1 MDVNLQNLR
10 AHSKLILFTYEYLS
24 ETPLKVYQTLSH
36 SLCGPKNCFKI
47 FVIFSTDPPT
57 MKILIKTQRKLGIIS
72 PIRCII
78 GEISPS
84 LKLLYKKATDL
95 SKFIQV
101 DEITFDFD
109 MEYHKYLVKHGL
121 PVQLSE
127 NYTWP
132 NNMEYVEAKRMRIK
146 LIKAKYDT
154 KIAKYEKKL
163 SKESEKL
170 PKILD
175 REQFLLKQTAQI
187 GIPEKKEAYDSGN
200 LMQQIEE
207 LHKQLSEL
215 KSIISTQLTTKD

>member
-78 GEISPS
+78 GEI
-84 LKLLYKKATDL
+84 
-95 SKFIQV
+95 
-101 DEITFDFD
+101 TFDFD

-127 NYTWP
+127 NYPWP

-175 REQFLLKQTAQI
+175 REQLLLKQTAQI